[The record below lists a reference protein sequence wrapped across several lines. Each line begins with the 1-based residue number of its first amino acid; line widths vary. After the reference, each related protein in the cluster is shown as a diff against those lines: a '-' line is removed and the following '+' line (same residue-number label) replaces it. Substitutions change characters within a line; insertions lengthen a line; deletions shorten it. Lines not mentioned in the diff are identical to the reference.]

1 MGIEQS
7 IMKVNFED
15 IKQIENNNNF
25 LLINTLPSNDQTC
38 LIKGTIPINNEEE
51 IINKNLK
58 NNKINIIIYGKNSND
73 DKIFK
78 KYKQLISLGFSK
90 VYIYPGGL
98 FEWLCL
104 QDIYGKFEFS
114 TIGNELDILKYK
126 AKSMI
131 T

>member
-15 IKQIENNNNF
+15 VKQIENNNNF

-58 NNKINIIIYGKNSND
+58 NNKISIIIYGKNSND